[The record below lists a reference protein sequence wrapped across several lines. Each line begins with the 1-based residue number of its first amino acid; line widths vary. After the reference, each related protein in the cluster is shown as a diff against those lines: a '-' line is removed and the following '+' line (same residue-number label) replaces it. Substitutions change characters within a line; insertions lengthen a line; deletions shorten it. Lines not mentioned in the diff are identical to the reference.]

1 MEGYCQTALYFI
13 IQITPPT
20 MRIIFPNVFLISIS
34 NSPPPNSVLWV
45 SIWVKNYLQSCFSE
59 TGFNT
64 NGKPLN
70 EKRQSSKVDKLSH
83 NIHQVIVVIITVLEL
98 LKHLTLAPKKTRH
111 LDAQAKSQQCCSDY

>member
-20 MRIIFPNVFLISIS
+20 MRIIFPNVFLISI
-34 NSPPPNSVLWV
+34 PPNSVLWV

-111 LDAQAKSQQCCSDY
+111 LDAQAKSQQCRSDY